1 MNGTKVLNQL
11 IKLFV
16 VINVFLFMINF
27 IVRGNQYILPQERID
42 NIINLLDRSGISVET
57 ELIKNFSPKYSA
69 NLVFIGDS
77 VAVRDRIVKS
87 FFGNNLAKVKR
98 SISSNGRNE
107 NVLYYTLDNET
118 LAFNH
123 NELIYMNLSV
133 RTEKKK
139 PLLEQARKMCMKIVD
154 RIDGIKEPLSY
165 KVIEEDCGVYW
176 KLTYFPVIEGIPV
189 LDSKMEFQVYSDGVA
204 KASMYL
210 ADIEI
215 KNDSRKEIY
224 AVDLVLFGIEDYM
237 RDNGYTT
244 ISDISLCYKQVED
257 EENVLGQQIVPVYK
271 IEVEGLEE
279 PIFVNAYTNTNK
291 ILE

>member
-42 NIINLLDRSGISVET
+42 NIINLLNRSGISVET

-107 NVLYYTLDNET
+107 NTWEQVFIKDKSYTENIT
-118 LAFNH
+118 F
-123 NELIYMNLSV
+123 
-133 RTEKKK
+133 
-139 PLLEQARKMCMKIVD
+139 
-154 RIDGIKEPLSY
+154 KE
-165 KVIEEDCGVYW
+165 
-176 KLTYFPVIEGIPV
+176 
-189 LDSKMEFQVYSDGVA
+189 
-204 KASMYL
+204 
-210 ADIEI
+210 DI
-215 KNDSRKEIY
+215 
-224 AVDLVLFGIEDYM
+224 
-237 RDNGYTT
+237 
-244 ISDISLCYKQVED
+244 
-257 EENVLGQQIVPVYK
+257 
-271 IEVEGLEE
+271 
-279 PIFVNAYTNTNK
+279 
-291 ILE
+291 